1 MPVALTFTSLQTT
14 MQAYLERGTGLTD
27 PTVFGQFP
35 LLINNA
41 ERAIARRLK
50 ILGMN
55 IPLVSTLTAN
65 TAVYTKP
72 NGWRRTISMNY
83 GVATTPGGPQNSA
96 TPLFARQYEYCLGQ
110 WPDLTKLA
118 NSTPGTPVA
127 YYADYD
133 YAHWLIVPTP
143 DINYPWQVLYYG
155 LPQLLDSSNQT
166 NFWTNYAPETLL
178 YRTMLECAP
187 FLKND
192 ERVQMWTTLYE
203 EAVTT
208 LEKEDL
214 MRSVDRAAVR
224 NED

>member
-1 MPVALTFTSLQTT
+1 MPVATTFTALIATLQS
-14 MQAYLERGTGLTD
+14 YLERGTGTTD
-27 PTVFGQFP
+27 PVVFNQFP

-55 IPLVSTLTAN
+55 IPIIGALAAN
-65 TAVYTKP
+65 SAVYTKP
-72 NGWRRTISMNY
+72 NGWRRTISMSF
-83 GVATTPGGPQNSA
+83 GVATSADPAQNSA
-96 TPLFARQYEYCLGQ
+96 TPIFARNYEYCLSY
-110 WPDLTKLA
+110 WPDLTQTA
-118 NSTPGTPVA
+118 QPQ

-143 DINYPWQVLYYG
+143 PIAYPWQILYYG

-178 YRTMLECAP
+178 YRCLLECTP

-192 ERVQMWTTLYE
+192 ERVATWQPLYE
-203 EAVTT
+203 EAVTM

>member
-1 MPVALTFTSLQTT
+1 MNF
-14 MQAYLERGTGLTD
+14 GTGT
-27 PTVFGQFP
+27 
-35 LLINNA
+35 
-41 ERAIARRLK
+41 
-50 ILGMN
+50 
-55 IPLVSTLTAN
+55 
-65 TAVYTKP
+65 
-72 NGWRRTISMNY
+72 
-83 GVATTPGGPQNSA
+83 PQNA
-96 TPLFARQYEYCLGQ
+96 ANPLFARQYEYCLSY

-118 NSTPGTPVA
+118 NSTPGTPVQ

-133 YAHWLIVPTP
+133 YAHWLVVPTP

-166 NFWTNYAPETLL
+166 NFWTNFAPETLL
-178 YRTMLECAP
+178 YRALMECTP

-192 ERVQMWTTLYE
+192 ERVPVWEKLYE
-203 EAVTT
+203 EAVTN

>member
-1 MPVALTFTSLQTT
+1 MPTALTFTSLSTQVI
-14 MQAYLERGTGLTD
+14 QAYVERGGAGTD
-27 PTVFGQFP
+27 PTFFSQVP

-55 IPLVSTLTAN
+55 IPIISTLTAN

-83 GVATTPGGPQNSA
+83 GAGTPQNVATPI
-96 TPLFARQYEYCLGQ
+96 FARQYEYCLSY

-118 NSTPGTPVA
+118 NSQPGTPVQ

-133 YAHWLIVPTP
+133 YAHWLVVPTP
-143 DINYPWQVLYYG
+143 DINYPWQILYYG
-155 LPQLLDSSNQT
+155 LPQLLDNANQT
-166 NFWTNYAPETLL
+166 NFWTDFAPETLL
-178 YRTMLECAP
+178 YRTLVELAP
-187 FLKND
+187 YLKND
-192 ERVQMWTTLYE
+192 ERLQVWQGLYE
-203 EAVTT
+203 EAVTG

>member
-1 MPVALTFTSLQTT
+1 VPVALTFTSLIATL
-14 MQAYLERGTGLTD
+14 QAFLERGGSTTD

-55 IPLVSTLTAN
+55 IPIVGNLVADN
-65 TAVYTKP
+65 AVYTKP
-72 NGWRRTISMNY
+72 NGWRRTISMNF
-83 GVATTPGGPQNSA
+83 GVATVADPSQNSA
-96 TPLFARQYEYCLGQ
+96 TSLFARQYEYCLSY
-110 WPDLTKLA
+110 WPDLTQ
-118 NSTPGTPVA
+118 TGQPQF
-127 YYADYD
+127 YADYD
-133 YAHWLIVPTP
+133 YAHWLVVPTP
-143 DINYPWQVLYYG
+143 VIDYPWQILYYG
-155 LPQLLDSSNQT
+155 LPQLLDSANQT

-178 YRTMLECAP
+178 YRTLVECEP

-192 ERVQMWTTLYE
+192 ERLAVWKGQYE
-203 EAVTT
+203 EAVTN
-208 LEKEDL
+208 LETEDL

>member
-1 MPVALTFTSLQTT
+1 MPVALTFNSLISNL
-14 MQAYLERGTGLTD
+14 QAYLERGSGTTD
-27 PTVFGQFP
+27 PTVFNLFP

-55 IPLVSTLTAN
+55 IPIVGALAAGN
-65 TAVYTKP
+65 AVYTKP
-72 NGWRRTISMNY
+72 NGWRRTISMNF
-83 GVATTPGGPQNSA
+83 GIATPADAAQNSA
-96 TPLFARQYEYCLGQ
+96 TPLFARQYEYCLSY
-110 WPDLTKLA
+110 WPDLTLTA
-118 NSTPGTPVA
+118 QPM

-143 DINYPWQVLYYG
+143 VIAYPWQILYYG

-166 NFWTNYAPETLL
+166 NFWTSYAPETLL
-178 YRTMLECAP
+178 YRTLMECTP

-192 ERVQMWTTLYE
+192 ERMQTWQPLYE
-203 EAVTT
+203 EAVST

>member
-1 MPVALTFTSLQTT
+1 MPVALTFTSLSTQVL
-14 MQAYLERGTGLTD
+14 QAYVERGGLATD
-27 PTVFGQFP
+27 PVVAGQIP

-55 IPLVSTLTAN
+55 VPLIGTLSAS

-72 NGWRRTISMNY
+72 NGWRRTISMNF
-83 GVATTPGGPQNSA
+83 GVATVADPAQNSA
-96 TPLFARQYEYCLGQ
+96 TPLFPRQYEYCLSY
-110 WPDLTKLA
+110 WPDLATIDP
-118 NSTPGTPVA
+118 TQPPRF
-127 YYADYD
+127 YADYD

-143 DINYPWQVLYYG
+143 PISYPWQILYYG
-155 LPQLLDSSNQT
+155 LPQLLDASNQS

-178 YRTMLECAP
+178 YRALLELTP

-192 ERVQMWTTLYE
+192 ERVQVWQAMYE
-203 EAVTT
+203 EAVTM

>member
-14 MQAYLERGTGLTD
+14 LQAYLERGSGTTD
-27 PTVFGQFP
+27 PVVFSQFP

-50 ILGMN
+50 ILGML
-55 IPLVSTLTAN
+55 IPLVGNLAAN
-65 TAVYTKP
+65 NAVYPKP
-72 NGWRRTISMNY
+72 NGWRRTISMNF
-83 GVATTPGGPQNSA
+83 GIATVADPAQNSA
-96 TPLFARQYEYCLGQ
+96 TPLFARQYEYCLSY
-110 WPDLTKLA
+110 WPNLTLTA
-118 NSTPGTPVA
+118 PPQF
-127 YYADYD
+127 YADYD

-143 DINYPWQVLYYG
+143 IASYPWQILYYG
-155 LPQLLDSSNQT
+155 LPQLLDNSNQT

-178 YRTMLECAP
+178 YRALLECAP

-192 ERVQMWTTLYE
+192 ERVPVWQTLYE

>member
-1 MPVALTFTSLQTT
+1 MPVALTFNSLISTL
-14 MQAYLERGTGLTD
+14 QAYLERGGTVTD

-55 IPLVSTLTAN
+55 IPLISTLTAG

-72 NGWRRTISMNY
+72 NGWRRTISMNF
-83 GVATTPGGPQNSA
+83 GVATVADPSQNSA
-96 TPLFARQYEYCLGQ
+96 TQLFARQYEYCLSY
-110 WPDLTKLA
+110 WPDLTQTGQPQFY
-118 NSTPGTPVA
+118 S
-127 YYADYD
+127 DYD
-133 YAHWLIVPTP
+133 YAHWIVVPTP
-143 DINYPWQVLYYG
+143 VISYPWQILYYG
-155 LPQLLDSSNQT
+155 LPQLLDNSNQT
-166 NFWTNYAPETLL
+166 NFWTNFAPETLL
-178 YRTMLECAP
+178 YRALVECEP

-192 ERVQMWTTLYE
+192 ERLGVWKTQYE
-203 EAVTT
+203 EAVTN

>member
-1 MPVALTFTSLQTT
+1 MPVALTFTALSSQVV
-14 MQAYLERGTGLTD
+14 QAYVERGGSATD
-27 PTVFGQFP
+27 PVFNGQIP

-55 IPLVSTLTAN
+55 IPIVGTLVAG

-72 NGWRRTISMNY
+72 NGWRRTISMNF
-83 GVATTPGGPQNSA
+83 GTGTPQNSA
-96 TPLFARQYEYCLGQ
+96 NPLFARQYEYCLSY
-110 WPDLTKLA
+110 WPDLTQTAQPL
-118 NSTPGTPVA
+118 

-133 YAHWLIVPTP
+133 YAHWLVVPTP
-143 DINYPWQVLYYG
+143 LVNYPWQILYYG
-155 LPQLLDSSNQT
+155 LPQLLDNSNQT
-166 NFWTNYAPETLL
+166 NFWADFAPETLL

-192 ERVQMWTTLYE
+192 ERMPVWEKLYE
-203 EAVTT
+203 EAVTN

>member
-1 MPVALTFTSLQTT
+1 MPVASTFTSLIATL
-14 MQAYLERGTGLTD
+14 QAFLERGSGTTD
-27 PTVFGQFP
+27 PVVFGQFP

-55 IPLVSTLTAN
+55 IPIVGALAAN
-65 TAVYTKP
+65 NAVYTKP
-72 NGWRRTISMNY
+72 NGWRRTISMNF
-83 GVATTPGGPQNSA
+83 GVTTVADPAQNSA
-96 TPLFARQYEYCLGQ
+96 TPLFARQYEYCLSY
-110 WPDLTKLA
+110 WPDLTLTA
-118 NSTPGTPVA
+118 QPL

-143 DINYPWQVLYYG
+143 PVSYPWQILYYG
-155 LPQLLDSSNQT
+155 LPQLLDNSNQT

-178 YRTMLECAP
+178 YRALMECTP

-192 ERVQMWTTLYE
+192 ERVPVWEKFYE
-203 EAVTT
+203 EAVSG

>member
-1 MPVALTFTSLQTT
+1 MPVALTFTSLSTQVI
-14 MQAYLERGTGLTD
+14 QAYVERGNSPD
-27 PTVFGQFP
+27 ASFVGQIP

-55 IPLVSTLTAN
+55 IPLVSALGAN
-65 TAVYTKP
+65 NAVYTKP
-72 NGWRRTISMNY
+72 NGWRRTISMNF
-83 GVATTPGGPQNSA
+83 GVATAADPAQNTA
-96 TPLFARQYEYCLGQ
+96 TQLFPRSYEYCLSY
-110 WPDLTKLA
+110 WPDLNQT
-118 NSTPGTPVA
+118 SQPQF
-127 YYADYD
+127 YADYD

-143 DINYPWQVLYYG
+143 VISYPWQILYYG
-155 LPQLLDSSNQT
+155 LPQLLDNSNQT

-178 YRTMLECAP
+178 YRALMECTP

-192 ERVQMWTTLYE
+192 ERIPVWEKLYE
-203 EAVTT
+203 EAVTN
-208 LEKEDL
+208 LEKEDV

>member
-1 MPVALTFTSLQTT
+1 VPVALTFTSLISTLQS
-14 MQAYLERGTGLTD
+14 YLERGSGTTD
-27 PTVFGQFP
+27 PTVFNQFP

-55 IPLVSTLTAN
+55 IPLVTGLVAG

-72 NGWRRTISMNY
+72 NGWRRTISMNF
-83 GVATTPGGPQNSA
+83 GVATAADPAQNSA
-96 TPLFARQYEYCLGQ
+96 VPLFARQYEYCLSY
-110 WPDLTKLA
+110 WPDLVQTA
-118 NSTPGTPVA
+118 QPQF
-127 YYADYD
+127 YADYD
-133 YAHWLIVPTP
+133 YAHWLVVPTP
-143 DINYPWQVLYYG
+143 PINYPWQILYYG
-155 LPQLLDSSNQT
+155 LPQLLDNSNQT
-166 NFWTNYAPETLL
+166 NFWTNFAPETLL
-178 YRTMLECAP
+178 YRALMECTP

-192 ERVQMWTTLYE
+192 ERVGVWEKFYE
-203 EAVTT
+203 EAVTN

>member
-1 MPVALTFTSLQTT
+1 MPAATTFTALIATL
-14 MQAYLERGTGLTD
+14 QAYLERGGPTTD
-27 PTVFGQFP
+27 PVVYGQLP

-55 IPLVSTLTAN
+55 IPIVGTLAAGS
-65 TAVYTKP
+65 AVYTKP
-72 NGWRRTISMNY
+72 NGWRRTISMNF
-83 GVATTPGGPQNSA
+83 GIATVADPAQNSA
-96 TPLFARQYEYCLGQ
+96 TQLFARQYEYCLYY
-110 WPDLTKLA
+110 WPDLTQ
-118 NSTPGTPVA
+118 TGQPQF
-127 YYADYD
+127 YADYD

-143 DINYPWQVLYYG
+143 PVSYPWQILYYG
-155 LPQLLDSSNQT
+155 LPQLLDTTNQT

-178 YRTMLECAP
+178 YRALMECTP

-192 ERVQMWTTLYE
+192 ERVPGWEKMYE
-203 EAVTT
+203 EAVTN
-208 LEKEDL
+208 LETEDL

>member
-1 MPVALTFTSLQTT
+1 MPIALTFNSLISTL
-14 MQAYLERGTGLTD
+14 QAYLERGGSVTD

-50 ILGMN
+50 VLGMI
-55 IPLVSTLTAN
+55 IPLTSTLTAG

-72 NGWRRTISMNY
+72 NGWRRTTSMNF
-83 GVATTPGGPQNSA
+83 GVATLADPAQNSA
-96 TPLFARQYEYCLGQ
+96 SQLFARQYEYCLSY
-110 WPDLTKLA
+110 WPDLTQTSQPL
-118 NSTPGTPVA
+118 
-127 YYADYD
+127 YYSDLD

-143 DINYPWQVLYYG
+143 PINYPWQILYYG

-166 NFWTNYAPETLL
+166 NFWSDYAPETLL
-178 YRTMLECAP
+178 YRSLVECEP

-192 ERVQMWTTLYE
+192 ERLATWKTQYE
-203 EAVTT
+203 EAVTA
-208 LEKEDL
+208 LETEDL

>member
-1 MPVALTFTSLQTT
+1 MPVALTFTSLISTL
-14 MQAYLERGTGLTD
+14 QAFLERGNGTTD
-27 PTVFGQFP
+27 PVVFGQFP

-55 IPLVSTLTAN
+55 VPLVGTLVAG

-72 NGWRRTISMNY
+72 NGWRRTISMNF
-83 GVATTPGGPQNSA
+83 GTVTVADPAQNAA
-96 TPLFARQYEYCLGQ
+96 TPLFPRQYEYCLSY
-110 WPDLTKLA
+110 WPDLTQTA
-118 NSTPGTPVA
+118 QPQF
-127 YYADYD
+127 YADYD
-133 YAHWLIVPTP
+133 YAHWLVVPTP
-143 DINYPWQVLYYG
+143 PINYPWQILYYG

-166 NFWTNYAPETLL
+166 NFWTNFAPETLL
-178 YRTMLECAP
+178 YRALVECEP

-192 ERVQMWTTLYE
+192 ERLPVWKGQYE
-203 EAVTT
+203 EAVTN

>member
-1 MPVALTFTSLQTT
+1 MPVALTFTSLQSTL
-14 MQAYLERGTGLTD
+14 QAYLERGSGTTD
-27 PTVFGQFP
+27 PVVFNQFP

-41 ERAIARRLK
+41 ERALARRLK

-55 IPLVSTLTAN
+55 IPLVTALSAN
-65 TAVYTKP
+65 NAVYTKP
-72 NGWRRTISMNY
+72 NGWRRTISMNF
-83 GVATTPGGPQNSA
+83 GVATAADPAQNSA
-96 TPLFARQYEYCLGQ
+96 TPLFSRQYEYCLSY
-110 WPDLTKLA
+110 WPDLTLTA
-118 NSTPGTPVA
+118 QPQ

-143 DINYPWQVLYYG
+143 VVSYPWQILYYG
-155 LPQLLDSSNQT
+155 LPQLLDSTNQT

-178 YRTMLECAP
+178 YRALLECTP

-192 ERVQMWTTLYE
+192 ERVPVWQTFYE

>member
-1 MPVALTFTSLQTT
+1 MPVALTFTSLQATL
-14 MQAYLERGTGLTD
+14 QAYLERGSGTTD
-27 PTVFGQFP
+27 PVVFNQLP

-50 ILGMN
+50 ILGML
-55 IPLVSTLTAN
+55 IPLITSLAAN
-65 TAVYTKP
+65 NAVYTKP
-72 NGWRRTISMNY
+72 NGWRRTISMSF
-83 GVATTPGGPQNSA
+83 GVATAADPAQNSA
-96 TPLFARQYEYCLGQ
+96 TPLFARQYEYCLSY
-110 WPDLTKLA
+110 WPDLTLTA
-118 NSTPGTPVA
+118 PPQF
-127 YYADYD
+127 YADYD
-133 YAHWLIVPTP
+133 YSHWLVVPTP
-143 DINYPWQVLYYG
+143 IVSYPWQILYYG
-155 LPQLLDSSNQT
+155 LPQLLDNSNQT

-178 YRTMLECAP
+178 YRTLLECAP

-192 ERVQMWTTLYE
+192 ERVQVWQTLYE

>member
-1 MPVALTFTSLQTT
+1 VPVALTFNSLITT
-14 MQAYLERGTGLTD
+14 LQAYLERGSGTTD
-27 PTVFGQFP
+27 PTVFNEFP

-55 IPLVSTLTAN
+55 IPVVSTLNAGN
-65 TAVYTKP
+65 AVYTKP
-72 NGWRRTISMNY
+72 NGWRRTISMNF
-83 GVATTPGGPQNSA
+83 GVAAVADPAQNAA
-96 TPLFARQYEYCLGQ
+96 TPLFARQYEYCLSY
-110 WPDLTKLA
+110 WPDLTQTA
-118 NSTPGTPVA
+118 QPQF
-127 YYADYD
+127 YADYD
-133 YAHWLIVPTP
+133 YAHWLVVPTP
-143 DINYPWQVLYYG
+143 PVSYPWQILYYG
-155 LPQLLDSSNQT
+155 LPQLLDNSNQT
-166 NFWTNYAPETLL
+166 NFWTDFAPETLL
-178 YRTMLECAP
+178 YRALLECAP

-192 ERVQMWTTLYE
+192 ERVTVWQTLYE